1 MIDKNDFIELEEQ
14 IEPLVKQK
22 QLKTDKARQ
31 LLDQYYKLI
40 MDYFKQINEI
50 EEFDIGNIEQYPLV
64 PMNFSERYQY
74 INQRIYHFMG
84 YRQMVTLKDEL
95 IKMNAR
101 YQLQL
106 KRKRN
111 SQK

>member
-1 MIDKNDFIELEEQ
+1 MIDKNDFLELEEQ

-50 EEFDIGNIEQYPLV
+50 EEFDIGNIEQYPIV

>member
-1 MIDKNDFIELEEQ
+1 MIDKNNFIELEEQ

-22 QLKTDKARQ
+22 QLKSNEARQ

-50 EEFDIGNIEQYPLV
+50 EEFDIGNIEQYPVV

>member
-50 EEFDIGNIEQYPLV
+50 EEFDIGNIGQYPVV

>member
-1 MIDKNDFIELEEQ
+1 MIDKNDFLELEEQ

-22 QLKTDKARQ
+22 QLKTDIARQ

-40 MDYFKQINEI
+40 MDYLKQINEI
-50 EEFDIGNIEQYPLV
+50 EEFDIGNIEQYPVV

>member
-1 MIDKNDFIELEEQ
+1 MIDKNNFIELEEQ

-22 QLKTDKARQ
+22 QLKSNEARQ

-50 EEFDIGNIEQYPLV
+50 EEFNIDKVEQYPVV

>member
-22 QLKTDKARQ
+22 QLKTDIARQ

-40 MDYFKQINEI
+40 MDYLKQINEI
-50 EEFDIGNIEQYPLV
+50 EEFDIGNIEQYPVV

>member
-1 MIDKNDFIELEEQ
+1 MIDKNDFLELEEQ

-22 QLKTDKARQ
+22 QLKTDIARQ

-50 EEFDIGNIEQYPLV
+50 EEFDIGNIEQYPVV

>member
-50 EEFDIGNIEQYPLV
+50 EEFDIDNIFDLVENNHNEFNNSPQYNEYTNNINDSEFDPL
-64 PMNFSERYQY
+64 NNDFF
-74 INQRIYHFMG
+74 I
-84 YRQMVTLKDEL
+84 
-95 IKMNAR
+95 
-101 YQLQL
+101 
-106 KRKRN
+106 
-111 SQK
+111 

>member
-50 EEFDIGNIEQYPLV
+50 
-64 PMNFSERYQY
+64 
-74 INQRIYHFMG
+74 
-84 YRQMVTLKDEL
+84 
-95 IKMNAR
+95 
-101 YQLQL
+101 
-106 KRKRN
+106 
-111 SQK
+111 

>member
-1 MIDKNDFIELEEQ
+1 MIDKNDFLELEEQ

-22 QLKTDKARQ
+22 QLKTDIARQ

-40 MDYFKQINEI
+40 MVYFKQINEI
-50 EEFDIGNIEQYPLV
+50 EEFDIGNIEQYPVV

>member
-31 LLDQYYKLI
+31 FLDQYYKLI

-50 EEFDIGNIEQYPLV
+50 EEFDIGNIEQYPVV
-64 PMNFSERYQY
+64 PMNFPERYQY

>member
-40 MDYFKQINEI
+40 MDYFNQINEI
-50 EEFDIGNIEQYPLV
+50 EEFDIDNIEQYPVV